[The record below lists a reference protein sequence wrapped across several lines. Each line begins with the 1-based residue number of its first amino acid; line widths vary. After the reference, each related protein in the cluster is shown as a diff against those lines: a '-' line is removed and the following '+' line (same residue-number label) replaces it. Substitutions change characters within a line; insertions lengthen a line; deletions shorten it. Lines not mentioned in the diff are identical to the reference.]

1 MDGRDIIRKPIVSE
15 QSYVLIEEND
25 YTFEVHPEATKPQIR
40 EAVEQ
45 IFGVRV
51 TKVNTLNRK
60 GKRKRNRKNFSYG
73 KRSDQKRALVTVAE
87 GDAIELFDVQ
97 GKKWQLEDGN
107 QQVQGVDFR
116 LKLTFQKLP
125 KRHLKNH

>member
-1 MDGRDIIRKPIVSE
+1 MIDGRDILRKPIVSE
-15 QSYVLIEEND
+15 KSYVLIEQNV
-25 YTFEVHPEATKPQIR
+25 YTFEVLPDATKPQIR

-87 GDAIELFDVQ
+87 GDSIELFDV
-97 GKKWQLEDGN
+97 
-107 QQVQGVDFR
+107 
-116 LKLTFQKLP
+116 
-125 KRHLKNH
+125 

>member
-15 QSYVLIEEND
+15 KSYVLIEENV
-25 YTFEVHPEATKPQIR
+25 YTLEVHPEATKPQIR

-87 GDAIELFDVQ
+87 GDSIELFDV
-97 GKKWQLEDGN
+97 
-107 QQVQGVDFR
+107 
-116 LKLTFQKLP
+116 
-125 KRHLKNH
+125 

>member
-1 MDGRDIIRKPIVSE
+1 MIDGRDILRKPIVSE
-15 QSYVLIEEND
+15 KSYVLIEENV
-25 YTFEVHPEATKPQIR
+25 YTFEVPPDATKPQIR

-87 GDAIELFDVQ
+87 GDSIELFDV
-97 GKKWQLEDGN
+97 
-107 QQVQGVDFR
+107 
-116 LKLTFQKLP
+116 
-125 KRHLKNH
+125 